1 MQTKGQS
8 KKDWPFLCVINRI
21 EAILVENVMA
31 RITVEEAERQRK
43 ELLGG
48 TAERMYFFDINKDS
62 IIAPKTKNTEGAS
75 DIAIVTNEAAVVE
88 SVYNIIL
95 TEPGEKV
102 MSPLFG
108 CALDQY
114 LFEPIDDVTSRRI
127 MTSVS
132 DAIVNFEPRLL
143 DFDVIVTA
151 LPDDNTYEIEIVLEV
166 NTSEEPIVIETSL
179 EKVR

>member
-1 MQTKGQS
+1 MAHR
-8 KKDWPFLCVINRI
+8 PI
-21 EAILVENVMA
+21 EDIQKERDALV
-31 RITVEEAERQRK
+31 
-43 ELLGG
+43 GG
-48 TAERMYFFDINKDS
+48 TEERMYFFDINKDG
-62 IIAPKTKNTEGAS
+62 IIAPKTKNAEGAS

-108 CALDQY
+108 CALDQF

-127 MTSVS
+127 MTTVS
-132 DAIVNFEPRLL
+132 DAILNFEPRLL

-151 LPDDNTYEIEIVLEV
+151 LPDDNTYEIEIVLEI

>member
-1 MQTKGQS
+1 MANRPIEEIQKDSQS
-8 KKDWPFLCVINRI
+8 IRG
-21 EAILVENVMA
+21 
-31 RITVEEAERQRK
+31 TVSK
-43 ELLGG
+43 
-48 TAERMYFFDINKDS
+48 ERMYFFDINKDG
-62 IIAPKTKNTEGAS
+62 IIAPKTKNSAGAS
-75 DIAIVTNEAAVVE
+75 DIGIVTNEAAVVE

-108 CALDQY
+108 CALDQF
-114 LFEPIDDVTSRRI
+114 LFEPIDDVTSRAI
-127 MTSVS
+127 METVS
-132 DAIVNFEPRLL
+132 RAIELYEPRLL

-151 LPDDNTYEIEIVLEV
+151 MPDDNTYEIEIVLEI

>member
-1 MQTKGQS
+1 MATVGT
-8 KKDWPFLCVINRI
+8 VGRTI
-21 EAILVENVMA
+21 EDIQK
-31 RITVEEAERQRK
+31 ERDALK
-43 ELLGG
+43 PS
-48 TAERMYFFDINKDS
+48 TERMYFFDINKDG
-62 IIAPKTKNTEGAS
+62 IIAPKTKNAEGNS

-102 MSPLFG
+102 MDPKFG
-108 CALDQY
+108 CALDRF

-127 MTSVS
+127 MQEVS
-132 DAIVNFEPRLL
+132 RSLELYEPRLL

-151 LPDDNTYEIEIVLEV
+151 KPDDNTYEIEIVLEV
-166 NTSEEPIVIETSL
+166 NTSQEPIIIETSL

>member
-1 MQTKGQS
+1 M
-8 KKDWPFLCVINRI
+8 
-21 EAILVENVMA
+21 AILS
-31 RITVEEAERQRK
+31 IEEAEKQRK
-43 ELLGG
+43 ALLGR
-48 TAERMYFFDINKDS
+48 TTERMYFFDINKDG
-62 IIAPKTKNTEGAS
+62 IVAPKTKNSLGAS

-102 MSPLFG
+102 MSPKFG

-114 LFEPIDDVTSRRI
+114 LFEPIDDVTSRAI
-127 MTSVS
+127 METVS
-132 DAIVNFEPRLL
+132 AAILNFEPRLL

-151 LPDDNTYEIEIVLEV
+151 MPDDNTYEIEIVLEV